1 MGAEAFFAEGP
12 GPSTFVDAERDVF
25 QLTAAFAADSASTSE
40 MGKLFWRYASALR
53 LDERGRDSSCPR
65 AELQGISEGART
77 AEQITVHPIRN

>member
-77 AEQITVHPIRN
+77 AEQIAVHPIRN